1 MLVSINDRSLVHS
14 ELGDK
19 EWITMLSEMM
29 LFCVRI

>member
-1 MLVSINDRSLVHS
+1 MLVGINDRSLVHS

-29 LFCVRI
+29 LI